1 MNRRQIVTAI
11 VLPLLLLAVVY
22 MGVEKQERVNDGE
35 VDMDVGSGGSQAR
48 PMGADGRVFAPG
60 SRPKVTCDTAGVLD
74 RHSDRA
80 ETRREVP
87 KHERVNDA
95 NSKGHQE
102 VGGRRAVPNPPT
114 SQGAQECT
122 PPLHFPLRPRPCAG
136 GSPNACRLFDA
147 IRQVESAGNDLAVGD
162 KGVSR
167 GPFQIKRAYWREAV
181 AGTDAAGW
189 SYDKWVWNR
198 DRAEY
203 VVWLHWCKVCP
214 KELRAGNVEMLA
226 RRHRLPNDPWRKDND
241 KYWRKVKENING

>member
-1 MNRRQIVTAI
+1 MTNNRRQLDCEEDDLDRFSYLNVVAV
-11 VLPLLLLAVVY
+11 VLPLLLLAVVF
-22 MGVEKQERVNDGE
+22 MG
-35 VDMDVGSGGSQAR
+35 
-48 PMGADGRVFAPG
+48 
-60 SRPKVTCDTAGVLD
+60 
-74 RHSDRA
+74 
-80 ETRREVP
+80 ET
-87 KHERVNDA
+87 KKGQSDA

-102 VGGRRAVPNPPT
+102 VGGRREVPNPPT
-114 SQGAQECT
+114 SQGVREDI
-122 PPLHFPLRPRPCAG
+122 LSLPRTG
-136 GSPNACRLFDA
+136 GSPAACRLFDA